1 MNGNSK
7 LCPSIYAI
15 SLFKQYSSTPF
26 VSMGE
31 LTLKLTTCVI
41 VSDLE
46 QVVMTQESSD
56 VYCCWACLYVIKDDF
71 PSLWKDFMYKNIEE
85 RYKLI
90 SIGPSP
96 TICAP

>member
-7 LCPSIYAI
+7 LFPSIYAI
-15 SLFKQYSSTPF
+15 SLFKQRSSTPF

-31 LTLKLTTCVI
+31 LTLQLTTCVI

-56 VYCCWACLYVIKDDF
+56 VYCCWACLHVIKLDF
-71 PSLWKDFMYKNIEE
+71 PSMWKDFPYKNKEE

-96 TICAP
+96 MICTP